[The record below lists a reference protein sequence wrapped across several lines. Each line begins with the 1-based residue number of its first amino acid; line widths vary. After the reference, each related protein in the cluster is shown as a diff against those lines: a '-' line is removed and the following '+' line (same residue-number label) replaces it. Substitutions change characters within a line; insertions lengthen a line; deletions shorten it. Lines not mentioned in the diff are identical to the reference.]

1 MLSRGAQRW
10 EGQRQGDG
18 GGARVTRRA
27 LLGVA
32 AATGLAAAGGCS
44 NGPDKPATPP
54 PPDPQTVLISE
65 LIAAKERLVSLY
77 GRAAAALPGRAA
89 ALEPFR
95 QRHAAHVRALRA
107 LLPAGIAP
115 ITPAPSSSGSPPASP
130 SGSPSGSPSDGSPE
144 VSVGVL
150 RDFEQASAA
159 ARPAQTTTAS
169 PALAQLL
176 VSIGACEA
184 VHVVALGRLRG

>member
-1 MLSRGAQRW
+1 MKEDS
-10 EGQRQGDG
+10 

-32 AATGLAAAGGCS
+32 AAAGLAAAGGCS

-54 PPDPQTVLISE
+54 PPDPQAVLIGE
-65 LIAAKERLVSLY
+65 LIAGKERLVALY
-77 GRAAAALPGRAA
+77 GRAVAALPGRAA
-89 ALEPFR
+89 TLEPFR

-107 LLPAGIAP
+107 LLPAGTAP
-115 ITPAPSSSGSPPASP
+115 ITPAPSSSGPPPASP
-130 SGSPSGSPSDGSPE
+130 SGSPSDGSTQ

-159 ARPAQTTTAS
+159 ARPAQTAKAS